1 MKRLTCELCGGTDI
15 VKEEGAF
22 VCQSCGMKYSVEE
35 AKKMMAEAPD
45 DGMPAPQKSAPTSTN
60 SSYNTELNN
69 LYELA
74 RRAKNDGNSENA
86 QKYYE
91 QIIVKDPS
99 SWEANFYSVYYQSMN
114 CKIAGI
120 QSAAIRLSNCED
132 TVLELIRDHVTDPD
146 ERRKAVDEV
155 AAKLITISRMLF
167 NAAKNHYDGI
177 GYQIKSNYTQEYL
190 NNCCAAR
197 DILYNYGDY
206 LIKFFGD
213 EYGKNIAVP
222 CWKVGIE
229 EHMVLMPNFANKE
242 LNKTNIEGYAA
253 KIKKY
258 DESYDASGIEA
269 VPNIHFIGP
278 VAYQELP
285 QYAAKFDVCTIPFVV
300 NSITNATSPLK
311 LFEYMALRKPV
322 LTTAMK
328 ESSKYAAV
336 NIATGAEEFAQK
348 LQQLLAY
355 TPENQ
360 PAYFELLDK
369 IVDENA
375 WEAKADLILDMLA
388 QYEASV

>member
-1 MKRLTCELCGGTDI
+1 MKHLTCELCGGTDI

-45 DGMPAPQKSAPTSTN
+45 DGMPAPQKSAPSSTN

-258 DESYDASGIEA
+258 DESYVAPEINTTSGGCYVATAVYGSYDCPQVWTLRRYRDNTLAASWYGRLFIHLYYA
-269 VPNIHFIGP
+269 V
-278 VAYQELP
+278 
-285 QYAAKFDVCTIPFVV
+285 
-300 NSITNATSPLK
+300 SPTLVK
-311 LFEYMALRKPV
+311 LFGNTNWFKNMWRGKLDRMVRDLQAQGV
-322 LTTAMK
+322 
-328 ESSKYAAV
+328 ES
-336 NIATGAEEFAQK
+336 
-348 LQQLLAY
+348 
-355 TPENQ
+355 TPYE
-360 PAYFELLDK
+360 DK
-369 IVDENA
+369 V
-375 WEAKADLILDMLA
+375 W
-388 QYEASV
+388 